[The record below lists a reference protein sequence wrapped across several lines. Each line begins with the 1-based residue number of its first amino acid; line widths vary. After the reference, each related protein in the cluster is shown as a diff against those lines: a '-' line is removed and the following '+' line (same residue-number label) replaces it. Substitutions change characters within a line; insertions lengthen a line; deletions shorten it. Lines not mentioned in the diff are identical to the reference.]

1 MTEVSSLLSQS
12 PIDGDAKVLSVTKYT
27 GLHLEPPTRDV
38 VSQTKTAKKRINYWI
53 NQMQFAAIKNQS
65 IWTEMLS
72 GNK

>member
-38 VSQTKTAKKRINYWI
+38 VSQTKTAKKTNKLL
-53 NQMQFAAIKNQS
+53 NKSNAICGHKKPIDLNRNA
-65 IWTEMLS
+65 L
-72 GNK
+72 GK